1 MYEVE
6 IAYEMLRLLDT
17 GRNAINFVSIQRFPI
32 HQPREALIP
41 SDLGDPNHRVGQ
53 NMAVALTF
61 VDFAAI

>member
-32 HQPREALIP
+32 
-41 SDLGDPNHRVGQ
+41 LGDPNHRVGQ
-53 NMAVALTF
+53 NMAVEHQPREALIPSDLTF